1 MAGVKIVRT
10 AYLVIDGVSYKLIDE
25 EVPDW
30 AKKTTPDKTLKKEG
44 EAADSA
50 ATGTRMETLEGLP
63 YFFYDEEGRL
73 TFDDRQ
79 ED

>member
-1 MAGVKIVRT
+1 MADVRIVRT
-10 AYLVIDGVSYKLIDE
+10 KYVTIDGVTYKLIDE

-30 AKKTTPDKTLKKEG
+30 AKKTTPDKTLKKDG

-50 ATGTRMETLEGLP
+50 AVGMRMEALERLP
-63 YFFYDEEGRL
+63 YFFYDEEDRL
-73 TFDDRQ
+73 TFDDRR